1 MLPTLRLSPKNQ
13 VTIPAEGRSL
23 LAEGE
28 LVFCGRTHAMPRQ
41 PESEGTDPVF
51 PVVLLMSRGE
61 LRRREAVIRD
71 DTTRTPL
78 QREALAMKLRATIEE
93 LHFDGQNRVV
103 LPQTFVSHLS
113 LERDVFFVVMNDSI
127 RVWNPLH
134 YQRWSGP
141 SSTTAAGVVY
151 DPTLDNYLF
160 A

>member
-23 LAEGE
+23 LAEGDA
-28 LVFCGRTHAMPRQ
+28 VFCGRTHAMPRQ
-41 PESEGTDPVF
+41 AESEGSDPVF
-51 PVVLLMSRGE
+51 PMVMLMSRGE
-61 LRRREAVIRD
+61 LRRREATIRQ
-71 DTTRTPL
+71 DTSLSPL

-93 LHFDGQNRVV
+93 LHFDGQNRIV
-103 LPQTFVSHLS
+103 LPQSFVSHLS

-141 SSTTAAGVVY
+141 TSSAAGVNY
-151 DPTLDNYLF
+151 DPTLDSYLF
-160 A
+160 S